1 MLERLNQTQLALI
14 GLASIL
20 LFVGMARVGIAASF
34 GEYDPGYELTAR
46 FEEAGQNLDTESPVK
61 IRGVDVGRVESIVLD
76 DGAALVTMHLN
87 PGTQVPQSA
96 VAEVRPISV
105 FGPKFIDLVP
115 GDGESDGPFYGDGD
129 EIAETASPL
138 ELTDVL
144 DETAQLLEAIE
155 PEHFTT
161 ILRTF
166 ANGIDGLGGPMGESI
181 TDGQEVMDSMIASS
195 ADREELLRGAALL
208 SEALADH
215 GDDIVQTGRN
225 FHEFGPTVVAHENDL
240 AGLLAATSRL
250 SSDLASVMSDNVDVM
265 GPSLEA
271 GTELADTTANDLRGL
286 VGYIEFVLNYSTVL
300 NNITRVPSA
309 EGYIMMA
316 QQFLMSSDPCETL
329 VLVPECDADPIDPG
343 PDAAAPGPPGAPGQG

>member
-20 LFVGMARVGIAASF
+20 LFVGMTRVGIAASF
-34 GEYDPGYELTAR
+34 GEYDPGYTLTAR

-61 IRGVDVGRVESIVLD
+61 IRGVDVGRVESIELD
-76 DGAALVTMHLN
+76 DNAALVTMHME
-87 PGTQVPQSA
+87 PEAQVPESA
-96 VAEVRPISV
+96 MAEIRPISV

-115 GDGESDGPFYGDGD
+115 GDGEVSGPYYGDGD
-129 EIAETASPL
+129 EIAHTASPL

-144 DETAQLLEAIE
+144 DETAELLDAVE
-155 PEHFTT
+155 PEDFTT
-161 ILRTF
+161 VLRTF
-166 ANGIDGLGGPMGESI
+166 ANGIDGLAEPIGESI

-208 SEALADH
+208 AEALADH

-225 FHEFGPTVVAHENDL
+225 LHEFGPTVVAHENDL

-250 SSDLASVMSDNVDVM
+250 SSDLASIMSDNRDVM

-271 GTELADTTANDLRGL
+271 GTELADTTARDLRGL
-286 VGYIEFVLNYSTVL
+286 VAYIEFVRTYADQLDRAV
-300 NNITRVPSA
+300 RVPSA
-309 EGYIMMA
+309 EGYILMA
-316 QQFLMSSDPCETL
+316 QQFLMSSNPCEMF
-329 VLVPECDADPIDPG
+329 VLVPECEAPNIDPG
-343 PDAAAPGPPGAPGQG
+343 PEAAGPGTYPAPGQG